1 MQEVSGS
8 IPLFST
14 KKALYFVGSMVLF
27 FLLKQKMGAALFRL
41 HRFQTFCRR
50 ASDTPD
56 LKQNRYACSVFRA
69 DSSMPRPASVSLRW
83 RSFYGRGWITQAAL
97 LKIAHWT
104 VFAPSSA
111 TGPQLFESTRMK
123 TQSFCKQKTASV
135 SLRWRS
141 FYGRGWIT
149 RAAHLKKPRRGF
161 FPRRTVRR
169 VDAVRIHPL
178 SLREGYYKTE
188 TPVPG
193 SDTGVLSGRG
203 WIRTTEAEKQQ
214 IYSLS
219 PLATREHAHILF
231 AVIADCLYILSSE
244 VAFVNYFF
252 HGFSL
257 FLSFSIFLRFT
268 AIKALPITAKD
279 PKTFSV
285 LRSFWSW

>member
-1 MQEVSGS
+1 MVSQVRDRCNTCAGGCREPRCIRSPGRGS
-8 IPLFST
+8 
-14 KKALYFVGSMVLF
+14 
-27 FLLKQKMGAALFRL
+27 QRL
-41 HRFQTFCRR
+41 HRALGGTRILLAAAPTAPPCFCRWQR
-50 ASDTPD
+50 
-56 LKQNRYACSVFRA
+56 
-69 DSSMPRPASVSLRW
+69 SS
-83 RSFYGRGWITQAAL
+83 L
-97 LKIAHWT
+97 LH
-104 VFAPSSA
+104 
-111 TGPQLFESTRMK
+111 
-123 TQSFCKQKTASV
+123 
-135 SLRWRS
+135 
-141 FYGRGWIT
+141 
-149 RAAHLKKPRRGF
+149 RGF
-161 FPRRTVRR
+161 FTRRTVRR
-169 VDAVRIHPL
+169 VDAVQIHPP

-193 SDTGVLSGRG
+193 SDTGVLGGRG

-268 AIKALPITAKD
+268 AIKALSITAKD

>member
-1 MQEVSGS
+1 MRGHPARPREQPRH
-8 IPLFST
+8 PLQTENRQRIST
-14 KKALYFVGSMVLF
+14 LTV
-27 FLLKQKMGAALFRL
+27 FLWARVDCASRAAKNSPPGCFCAVFRDSAAAVRIRPPSL
-41 HRFQTFCRR
+41 REGYYKTETP
-50 ASDTPD
+50 APGSDTGV
-56 LKQNRYACSVFRA
+56 LG
-69 DSSMPRPASVSLRW
+69 
-83 RSFYGRGWITQAAL
+83 GRGWITQ
-97 LKIAHWT
+97 
-104 VFAPSSA
+104 
-111 TGPQLFESTRMK
+111 
-123 TQSFCKQKTASV
+123 
-135 SLRWRS
+135 
-141 FYGRGWIT
+141 
-149 RAAHLKKPRRGF
+149 AAHLKKPRRGF

-169 VDAVRIHPL
+169 VDAVRIHPP

-193 SDTGVLSGRG
+193 SDTGVLGGRG

-252 HGFSL
+252 HGFSH
-257 FLSFSIFLRFT
+257 FLLFSIFLRFT
-268 AIKALPITAKD
+268 AIKALSITAKD

>member
-1 MQEVSGS
+1 MLRPVQGSCGWEWAFEGKPNCFCTVGATESVSVNKAGMCHITRGRGRSRQCWVAPQECKVL
-8 IPLFST
+8 PQL
-14 KKALYFVGSMVLF
+14 LYNKGEARSRSREHASP
-27 FLLKQKMGAALFRL
+27 FLRTISCKQK
-41 HRFQTFCRR
+41 T
-50 ASDTPD
+50 
-56 LKQNRYACSVFRA
+56 
-69 DSSMPRPASVSLRW
+69 ASVSLRR
-83 RSFYGRGWITQAAL
+83 RSFYGRGWITQ
-97 LKIAHWT
+97 
-104 VFAPSSA
+104 
-111 TGPQLFESTRMK
+111 
-123 TQSFCKQKTASV
+123 
-135 SLRWRS
+135 
-141 FYGRGWIT
+141 
-149 RAAHLKKPRRGF
+149 AAHLKKPRRGF

-169 VDAVRIHPL
+169 VDAVRIHPP

-193 SDTGVLSGRG
+193 SDTGVLGGRG

-268 AIKALPITAKD
+268 AIKALSITAKD